1 MKVFIT
7 SSFQGNKNK
16 EDIEYLCKLVN
27 QSGFIDFSFIR
38 DIENY
43 EKKFNNSKDLMNKAK
58 EEIKKCDALLIDMTN
73 KPTGRAIEAGIA
85 YSYDKKIITIMKKG
99 TKIKDTTKGISDIII
114 EYNKIE
120 DIVEPLKLFFNEIN
134 ED

>member
-27 QSGFIDFSFIR
+27 KSGFIDFSFIR

-120 DIVEPLKLFFNEIN
+120 DIVEPLKLFFNEVSEN
-134 ED
+134 